1 MCNIYSDSVR
11 IVASPGSSCM
21 YCRLGHPID
30 VENTF
35 FFYYTDRL
43 TMFYGHRR
51 YGLKNALLLYS
62 TGQKAIL
69 YLAKSVRPLV
79 DFSEFVLD
87 TLRNSHSF
95 VPLKVEGITKPRV
108 AQVVSYYNPTV
119 EFRWPCVCRQRGI
132 PLARFMPWWRMAAI
146 FKPTPQRRV
155 ISRTP
160 CATHLDL
167 RDHARD

>member
-11 IVASPGSSCM
+11 IVDSPGSSCM

-30 VENTF
+30 VDITF
-35 FFYYTDRL
+35 FLYYTDRL
-43 TMFYGHRR
+43 TIFDGHRR

-79 DFSEFVLD
+79 VFFCVSLRHASYSTFIRTFS
-87 TLRNSHSF
+87 
-95 VPLKVEGITKPRV
+95 KVEGITKPRV

-119 EFRWPCVCRQRGI
+119 E
-132 PLARFMPWWRMAAI
+132 
-146 FKPTPQRRV
+146 
-155 ISRTP
+155 ISVAM
-160 CATHLDL
+160 CL
-167 RDHARD
+167 